1 MTLQIDPDFIEYFYK
16 DLQPMVHYIPATLQ
30 NITQAVQYAIDK
42 DNEHQVQSMIQAANS
57 WCQETLIEPSYVE
70 DAMAQLDEYQKAL
83 EDMKDETW
91 REEWKSVKKRFTE
104 SIDDFVDCDVRNIVS
119 YIADIFLE

>member
-1 MTLQIDPDFIEYFYK
+1 
-16 DLQPMVHYIPATLQ
+16 MVHYIPATLQ

-104 SIDDFVDCDVRNIVS
+104 SIDDFVDCDVGNIVS
-119 YIADIFLE
+119 YIADFFLE

>member
-1 MTLQIDPDFIEYFYK
+1 
-16 DLQPMVHYIPATLQ
+16 MVHYIPATLQ

-57 WCQETLIEPSYVE
+57 WCQKTLIEPSYVE

-119 YIADIFLE
+119 YIADFFLE